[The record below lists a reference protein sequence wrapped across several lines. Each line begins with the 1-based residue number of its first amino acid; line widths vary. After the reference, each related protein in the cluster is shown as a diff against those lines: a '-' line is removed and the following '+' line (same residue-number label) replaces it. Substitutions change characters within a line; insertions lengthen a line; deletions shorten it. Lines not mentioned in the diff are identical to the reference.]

1 MNKFKLDLFK
11 SILTLSQE
19 DLHDFLAKFISEY
32 YTEPEIIEVDGS
44 FLYAKGDIP
53 VCVIAHLDTVHREQ
67 PMREEI
73 FYDQEKRVMWSPVGI
88 GGDDRCGVFIIMNL
102 IIHGLKPHI
111 LFTWNEEIGGYGA
124 KSAAAMLLP
133 EINFMIQFDRR
144 GSAQSV
150 YYMLDHPEF
159 EDYIN
164 EFGFKTHIGTYSD
177 ICELAPVWNRAAV
190 NLSAGYDREHSMTEI
205 IMLDVVGD
213 TLIKTGKILR
223 HALDNPKVFIYN
235 SEKDFFGYNYDTYPC
250 YGCQRLYK
258 WESLNDLG
266 VCNYCS
272 GEKSSLYKKFAKELY

>member
-11 SILTLSQE
+11 SILTLNQE
-19 DLHDFLAKFISEY
+19 DLHDFLANFISEY
-32 YTEPEIIEVDGS
+32 YFEPEIIEVDGS

-53 VCVIAHLDTVHREQ
+53 VCLVAHLDTVHRQQ
-67 PMREEI
+67 PTRDEI

-102 IIHGLKPHI
+102 IMYGLKPHV

-124 KSAAAMLLP
+124 KSAAQMLLP

-150 YYMLDHPEF
+150 YYMLDYPEF

-190 NLSAGYDREHSMTEI
+190 NLSAGYEREHSMTEVV
-205 IMLDVVGD
+205 MVDVMND
-213 TLIKTGKILR
+213 TLVKASKILR
-223 HALDNPKVFIYN
+223 HAVDNPKVYIYSAN
-235 SEKDFFGYNYDTYPC
+235 VSPYAAYDSYPC
-250 YGCQRLYK
+250 YKCQHLYR
-258 WESLNDLG
+258 WESLNDMG
-266 VCNYCS
+266 VCDHCS
-272 GEKSSLYKKFAKELY
+272 SERTSLYKKFAKELYY